1 MAYKFKYRSTQ
12 YNMSIRSEPT
22 TSAAKIGQL
31 NINVEGFGDEV
42 KNLPNGD
49 AWIKILSG
57 GNAIGWVAIIHEGKV
72 YGTTET
78 IGVVPPVD
86 PPAPTFPESFTL
98 TDPQGN
104 RAEYVFVKVL

>member
-12 YNMSIRSEPT
+12 YKMSIRSEPT
-22 TSAAKIGQL
+22 TAANKIGQL

-49 AWIKILSG
+49 SWIKILSG
-57 GNAIGWVAIIHEGKV
+57 GNAVGWVAVIHNGTI
-72 YGTTET
+72 YGTIET
-78 IGVVPPVD
+78 IGVVTPPPVVT
-86 PPAPTFPESFTL
+86 PTFPESFTL

-104 RAEYVFVKVL
+104 RAEYIFVKVL